1 MTESPEERI
10 RRGED
15 VEAELMIFSY
25 EIFHDSIHIKSP
37 GSNEALIYI
46 STYQLTT
53 YNSIAWI
60 QVSLVPP
67 GIVGVG
73 ALVVRIE
80 MVEIVDW
87 KTGDSVAICG
97 RAIRQGRDGVRP
109 LEGMT

>member
-15 VEAELMIFSY
+15 VEAELMIFAD

-46 STYQLTT
+46 STYQLIT

-60 QVSLVPP
+60 QVSLVPL

-97 RAIRQGRDGVRP
+97 RAIR
-109 LEGMT
+109 